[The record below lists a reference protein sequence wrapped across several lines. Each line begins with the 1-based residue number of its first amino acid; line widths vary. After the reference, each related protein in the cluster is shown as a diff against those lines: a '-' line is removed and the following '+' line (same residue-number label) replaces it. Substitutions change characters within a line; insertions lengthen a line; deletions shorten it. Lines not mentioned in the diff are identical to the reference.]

1 MVVDPW
7 GLVVARAS
15 EGEGFAL
22 AELDLDYLAKVR
34 ASLPALKHR
43 RL

>member
-7 GLVVARAS
+7 GEVVALRE
-15 EGEGFAL
+15 EGEGVVI
-22 AELDLDYLAKVR
+22 AEVDPERIAEVR
-34 ASLPALKHR
+34 RQLPALKHR